1 MISLFVALCLFT
13 SVKPS
18 NIKELQVQKVTCGES
33 VTIKCD
39 LSSDNVSVWYKQDFG
54 KVPQM
59 VVRRAH
65 SQIRP
70 GEGFTDE
77 RFSISDNQFILTI
90 KDLKEEDTGTYFCAE
105 VLKSSLIFGSGT
117 LLIVEAEEMKRLPPT
132 VTLMENGDS
141 LTLQCSVQEFTSS
154 CGDQS
159 VYWFRHDS
167 GESPPGIVYTHGD
180 GSDECKKNSEAGS
193 PPQSCVYTLPKR
205 KRQTSAKG
213 TFYCAVAACGQIL
226 FGNGTEV
233 KEGEGEEKIQWRVL
247 VLITSNIISFTVIMA
262 LVWVLLQKQRKG
274 ASTKPQNNTDQADDE
289 DVLNYAAVSFAKK
302 PSSSRTSRDQRHE
315 DVYAQVQ
322 IK

>member
-1 MISLFVALCLFT
+1 MQMFGFV

-39 LSSDNVSVWYKQDFG
+39 LSSDDLIWYKQDFG

-59 VVRRAH
+59 VVRRAK

-77 RFSISDNQFILTI
+77 RFSVNNSYNLAI
-90 KDLKEEDTGTYFCAE
+90 KDLKEEDTGTYFCAK
-105 VLKSSLIFGSGT
+105 VLKTIIFGSGT

-205 KRQTSAKG
+205 KLQTSAKG

-233 KEGEGEEKIQWRVL
+233 KEGEGE
-247 VLITSNIISFTVIMA
+247 
-262 LVWVLLQKQRKG
+262 G
-274 ASTKPQNNTDQADDE
+274 ASNEHQNNTDQADDE
-289 DVLNYAAVSFAKK
+289 DVLNYAAVGDSGITGLIVK
-302 PSSSRTSRDQRHE
+302 PSPVCRCCGEPGPISRTN
-315 DVYAQVQ
+315 YL
-322 IK
+322 

>member
-18 NIKELQVQKVTCGES
+18 NIKELQVQKKKFGES
-33 VTIKCD
+33 VIIKCD
-39 LSSDNVSVWYKQDFG
+39 LSGDNDLIWYKQDFG
-54 KVPQM
+54 KVPQI
-59 VVRRAH
+59 VVRRAQ
-65 SQIRP
+65 STFRYS
-70 GEGFTDE
+70 EGFTDG
-77 RFSISDNQFILTI
+77 RFSISDKNQFILTI

-105 VLKSSLIFGSGT
+105 VLKSSQIFGSGT

-205 KRQTSAKG
+205 KLQTSDKG

-226 FGNGTEV
+226 FGNGTEGYRSTDQMHV
-233 KEGEGEEKIQWRVL
+233 FLLLSIIRVGVFTL
-247 VLITSNIISFTVIMA
+247 MLIIFTVI
-262 LVWVLLQKQRKG
+262 LIFVKLR
-274 ASTKPQNNTDQADDE
+274 
-289 DVLNYAAVSFAKK
+289 
-302 PSSSRTSRDQRHE
+302 
-315 DVYAQVQ
+315 
-322 IK
+322 

>member
-1 MISLFVALCLFT
+1 
-13 SVKPS
+13 
-18 NIKELQVQKVTCGES
+18 
-33 VTIKCD
+33 
-39 LSSDNVSVWYKQDFG
+39 
-54 KVPQM
+54 M

-65 SQIRP
+65 SQFRP

-77 RFSISDNQFILTI
+77 RFSISDKNNFILTI
-90 KDLKEEDTGTYFCAE
+90 KDLKEEDTGTYFCAV
-105 VLKSSLIFGSGT
+105 VLKTPLFGSGT

-180 GSDECKKNSEAGS
+180 GSDECKKNSKAGS

-205 KRQTSAKG
+205 KLQTSAKG

-233 KEGEGEEKIQWRVL
+233 KE
-247 VLITSNIISFTVIMA
+247 A
-262 LVWVLLQKQRKG
+262 
-274 ASTKPQNNTDQADDE
+274 
-289 DVLNYAAVSFAKK
+289 
-302 PSSSRTSRDQRHE
+302 
-315 DVYAQVQ
+315 
-322 IK
+322 

>member
-1 MISLFVALCLFT
+1 
-13 SVKPS
+13 
-18 NIKELQVQKVTCGES
+18 ES

-39 LSSDNVSVWYKQDFG
+39 LSSDDDLIWYKQDFG

-59 VVRRAH
+59 VLRRVH

-77 RFSISDNQFILTI
+77 RFSVSDKNNFILTI

-105 VLKSSLIFGSGT
+105 MLKTIFFGSGT
-117 LLIVEAEEMKRLPPT
+117 LLIVEVLFLLIDVKAEEMKRLPPT

-167 GESPPGIVYTHGD
+167 GESPPRIVYTHGD

-193 PPQSCVYTLPKR
+193 PSQSCVYTLPKR
-205 KRQTSAKG
+205 K
-213 TFYCAVAACGQIL
+213 L
-226 FGNGTEV
+226 
-233 KEGEGEEKIQWRVL
+233 
-247 VLITSNIISFTVIMA
+247 
-262 LVWVLLQKQRKG
+262 
-274 ASTKPQNNTDQADDE
+274 
-289 DVLNYAAVSFAKK
+289 
-302 PSSSRTSRDQRHE
+302 
-315 DVYAQVQ
+315 
-322 IK
+322 